1 LAFEERKLRL
11 KVKKPFASALFY
23 LFENKN
29 LQMVC
34 RWSFYSKSL
43 ESFNQALPTKF
54 PLPSFLYQV
63 SSKLSHQALPTLA
76 TGGCGAALLAPKI
89 KK

>member
-1 LAFEERKLRL
+1 MRIRFFEERKLRL

-43 ESFNQALPTKF
+43 EKF
-54 PLPSFLYQV
+54 P
-63 SSKLSHQALPTLA
+63 
-76 TGGCGAALLAPKI
+76 
-89 KK
+89 

>member
-1 LAFEERKLRL
+1 MRIWVFEERKLRL

-34 RWSFYSKSL
+34 RWGFYFFPSL
-43 ESFNQALPTKF
+43 WKVLTKF
-54 PLPSFLYQV
+54 
-63 SSKLSHQALPTLA
+63 SHQALPTIA